1 MRPLYSIKDS
11 KTNLPWRPGGK
22 TELHLKKNIL
32 HLQQQ
37 DISLDNDFIVD
48 ASVSQQINM
57 EQRYSILAL
66 FTTPMNCIKKRNI
79 RDPTKGSFKKHRITL
94 YYEYTS
100 YKVSLLYLNI
110 VKRKHAD
117 FARSEH

>member
-22 TELHLKKNIL
+22 TELHLKNNIL

-37 DISLDNDFIVD
+37 DMSLDDDFIVD

-66 FTTPMNCIKKRNI
+66 FTTSMNCIKKKHI
-79 RDPTKGSFKKHRITL
+79 RDPTKGSFKKHCSTL

-100 YKVSLLYLNI
+100 YKVCLLYLKI
-110 VKRKHAD
+110 VEHKHTD